1 MSGDQTL
8 SLSFDNGPTPGIT
21 DRVLEVL
28 DRSNVKATFFV
39 IGDRLRD
46 PAAARLLDK
55 IGETGHRIGNHTLSH
70 SVAFGE
76 RLDERYARN
85 EIEDAQ
91 ALIGHWIDLR
101 TETCAK
107 EISNSSRV

>member
-1 MSGDQTL
+1 MAR
-8 SLSFDNGPTPGIT
+8 TPGIT

-28 DRSNVKATFFV
+28 DRSNVKAIFFV

-55 IGETGHRIGNHTLSH
+55 IGETGHRIGNQTLSH

-91 ALIGHWIDLR
+91 ALIAHWIDLR

>member
-1 MSGDQTL
+1 M
-8 SLSFDNGPTPGIT
+8 
-21 DRVLEVL
+21 
-28 DRSNVKATFFV
+28 
-39 IGDRLRD
+39 GDRLRD

-76 RLDERYARN
+76 RLDGRYARN

-107 EISNSSRV
+107 EISSSSRV

>member
-1 MSGDQTL
+1 MAR
-8 SLSFDNGPTPGIT
+8 TPGIT

-28 DRSNVKATFFV
+28 DPSNVKATFFV
-39 IGDRLRD
+39 MGDRLRD

-55 IGETGHRIGNHTLSH
+55 IGETGHRIGNQTLSH
-70 SVAFGE
+70 SVAFG
-76 RLDERYARN
+76 ERYARN

-91 ALIGHWIDLR
+91 ALIGHWIELK

-107 EISNSSRV
+107 EISSSSRV